1 MNKVFFRLISEKEAK
16 ASDGNLKEFLP
27 DLGIGVKYVEPL
39 ECLNVNIPLRRVPE
53 GISKDELYD
62 LALTN
67 MTQEY
72 SPHLFRLADLV
83 NRIMGG
89 SDFPEAPDVY
99 GAETPLE
106 DDLYVLSWTAEPYGI
121 GTYGASV
128 ILMPGVLESVA
139 KRMGGAIYILPS
151 SVHEVIIVPGGIQY
165 DLEMLKETVHS
176 VNSTVVAEGDFLS
189 DNVYEYTLG
198 GKLQIVTNKNAVA
211 M

>member
-39 ECLNVNIPLRRVPE
+39 ECPKINIPLRRVPE
-53 GISKDELYD
+53 GISKASLYD

-67 MTQEY
+67 MTEEY
-72 SPHLFRLADLV
+72 NPHLFRLADLV

-99 GAETPLE
+99 GSETPLE
-106 DDLYVLSWTAEPYGI
+106 DDLYVLSHSDEPYGI

-139 KRMGGAIYILPS
+139 KRMGGAIYILLS
-151 SVHEVIIVPGGIQY
+151 SVHEVIIVPGNQY

-176 VNSTVVAEGDFLS
+176 VNSTVVAEDDFLS